1 MPRKSKRT
9 SKKKLVSAEI
19 KKKVMDIL
27 PILVSVIAGI
37 FLFAFIKS
45 ESLLASGF
53 ILIIAANLI
62 IKYHKGE
69 FALLL
74 AGMIIGLVMEL
85 IGDLLFKVQYWAH
98 GSLFGLPFW
107 LPLMWGFGF
116 IAIRRLGNVI
126 VKDK

>member
-1 MPRKSKRT
+1 MKKSKKS
-9 SKKKLVSAEI
+9 SKKNLVSAEI
-19 KKKVMDIL
+19 RKKVMDML

-45 ESLLASGF
+45 EFLLASGF
-53 ILIIAANLI
+53 VLIIVANLLV
-62 IKYHKGE
+62 KYHKGE

-74 AGMIIGLVMEL
+74 IGMLLGLFLEL
-85 IGDLLFKVQYWAH
+85 IGDLLFKVQFWAN
-98 GSLFGLPFW
+98 GSIFGLPAW

-126 VKDK
+126 VEDK